1 MLKSA
6 NHSANAVQAQCVSE
20 FLRHF
25 VTMKQ
30 STLHTFVFC
39 TCKTLYGTFRHS
51 EWFCVLRLFWW
62 VKPYDCGNG
71 HIWAESR
78 IWLLGTRWHAPSGLA
93 DSMNSRG
100 KQLPDIQ
107 SWRDNHNGALRQ
119 SKKYWSWACM
129 VSACFVSSFRFVTV
143 LRCYASHVG
152 NTGCR
157 MAHADEVWLEK
168 MSIFCII
175 NRCKS

>member
-1 MLKSA
+1 
-6 NHSANAVQAQCVSE
+6 
-20 FLRHF
+20 
-25 VTMKQ
+25 MKQ
-30 STLHTFVFC
+30 STLHTFVFWMSFVHARPYHMDSY
-39 TCKTLYGTFRHS
+39 YGTFRHS

-129 VSACFVSSFRFVTV
+129 VSACFVSSFRFVTF
-143 LRCYASHVG
+143 LRCYASHVEYG
-152 NTGCR
+152 LPHGSCR
-157 MAHADEVWLEK
+157 RGLAGKNVYLLD
-168 MSIFCII
+168 
-175 NRCKS
+175 RKSM